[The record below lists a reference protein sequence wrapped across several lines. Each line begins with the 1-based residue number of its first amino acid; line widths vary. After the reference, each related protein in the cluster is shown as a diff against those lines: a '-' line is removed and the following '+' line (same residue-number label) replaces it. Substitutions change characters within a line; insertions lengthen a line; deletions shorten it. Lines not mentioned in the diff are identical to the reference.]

1 MLISCKEEKSIDY
14 AIISGSILNKGA
26 GEIIFTNS
34 TNSDLKKVT
43 TINGNGKFIDTLDIS
58 TGVYIFYDGSN
69 STNLYIDKGNN
80 INIHYDANDFRNT
93 LKITGVGS
101 ETCNYFQDKIK
112 IEMELMGEGASLY
125 ELEESAYKDKI
136 NEVKITL
143 KQLIS
148 NSTGLTKVFKTK
160 EERNINYSYLNKL
173 NIYESCHA
181 FYTKTP
187 NFKTSEGF
195 LNELKDLN
203 YELVEDFEYSAD
215 YKNLVT
221 SYVHKKTAK
230 LVEKDSID
238 YDIAFIKAATNI
250 DIETIRNSLLYD
262 NSKYSITSNANLES
276 FYKAFMNASTNIKNN
291 KEITESYN
299 KLKAVTKGN
308 SSPKFIDY
316 ENYAGGT
323 LSLDDL
329 KGKYVYIDVWATWCG
344 PCLYEVPYLKDLIK
358 KYHDK
363 NIEFVSI
370 SIDADKYHDNWM
382 KMVKEEKLE
391 GIQLFADKHW
401 QSDFVKNYLILVIP
415 RYILIDPNGIIINP
429 NADRPSSNEL
439 KELLNEL
446 L

>member
-1 MLISCKEEKSIDY
+1 MLISCKEKKSVDY
-14 AIISGSILNKGA
+14 AVVSGSILNKGA

-34 TNSDLKKVT
+34 TNSDLKKII
-43 TINGNGKFIDTLDIS
+43 TINKNGEFIDTLDIS
-58 TGVYIFYDGSN
+58 TGVYMFYDGSN
-69 STNLYIDKGNN
+69 STNLYVDKGNN
-80 INIHYDANDFRNT
+80 ININYDANDFINT

-101 ETCNYFQDKIK
+101 ENCNYIQDKIK
-112 IEMELMGEGASLY
+112 IELELMGEGTGLY
-125 ELEESAYKDKI
+125 DLEESAYKDKV
-136 NEVKITL
+136 NEVKTTL

-148 NSTGLTKVFKTK
+148 NSTGLTKDFKTK

-173 NIYESCHA
+173 NVYESCHA
-181 FYTKTP
+181 HHTKTP
-187 NFKTSEGF
+187 SFKTSEGF

-203 YELVEDFEYSAD
+203 YGLVEDFEYSTD

-221 SYVHKKTAK
+221 SYVHKETAK
-230 LVEKDSID
+230 LVDKNSID

-250 DIETIRNSLLYD
+250 DIETIRNSLLYA
-262 NSKYSITSNANLES
+262 NSKYSITYNANLES

-299 KLKAVTKGN
+299 KLKAVTKGKP
-308 SSPKFIDY
+308 SPKFIDY

-329 KGKYVYIDVWATWCG
+329 KGKFVYLDVWATWCG

-358 KYHDK
+358 KYRDK

-415 RYILIDPNGIIINP
+415 RYILLDPNGIIINP
-429 NADRPSSNEL
+429 NANRPSSNEL
-439 KELLNEL
+439 KEILNEL

>member
-14 AIISGSILNKGA
+14 AIISGSILNNGN
-26 GEIIFTNS
+26 GELIFTNS
-34 TNSDLKKVT
+34 TNSDLKKVV
-43 TINGNGKFIDTLDIS
+43 TINGYGEFIDTLDIS

-101 ETCNYFQDKIK
+101 ETCNYLQDKIK
-112 IEMELMGEGASLY
+112 IEMELLGEGASLY
-125 ELEESAYKDKI
+125 ELEESAYKDKV
-136 NEVKITL
+136 NEVKIAL

-148 NSTGLTKVFKTK
+148 NSTSLTKVFKKK
-160 EERNINYSYLNKL
+160 EEKNINYEYLNKL
-173 NIYESCHA
+173 NIYESCYAH
-181 FYTKTP
+181 YTKTP

-203 YELVEDFEYSAD
+203 YELVEDFWFSPD

-221 SYVHKKTAK
+221 SYIHKKTAK
-230 LVEKDSID
+230 LVEKDSMD
-238 YDIAFIKAATNI
+238 YDIAFIKAATSI

-262 NSKYSITSNANLES
+262 NSKYSITYSENLEA
-276 FYKAFMNASTNIKNN
+276 FYKAFMNASSNIKNN
-291 KEITESYN
+291 KEITETYN

-308 SSPKFIDY
+308 FSPKFIDY

-329 KGKYVYIDVWATWCG
+329 KGKYVYIDIWATWCG
-344 PCLYEVPYLKDLIK
+344 PCMYEVPYLKDLIK

-370 SIDADKYHDNWM
+370 SIDDDKYHDNWM
-382 KMVKEEKLE
+382 KMVKAEKLE

-401 QSDFVKNYLILVIP
+401 KSDFVKNYLILIIP

-429 NADRPSSNEL
+429 NAQRPSSNEL
-439 KELLNEL
+439 KELLSKL